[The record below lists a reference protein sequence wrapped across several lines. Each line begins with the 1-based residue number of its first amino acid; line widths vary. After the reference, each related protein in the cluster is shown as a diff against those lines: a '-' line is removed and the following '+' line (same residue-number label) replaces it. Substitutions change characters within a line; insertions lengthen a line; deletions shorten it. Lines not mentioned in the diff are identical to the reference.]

1 MQSSNNSKRGRGAPK
16 GNSNARRHGFYAR
29 RLAHSAPEA
38 VIAGDGAHVAG
49 SPPEGETGFPP
60 PVSPSIARHGD
71 AGPTLVSPS
80 PIPTLDDLILE
91 LYAKQKDL
99 SAYIAGLSQSAAP
112 DDESRVSLES
122 RKLSAF
128 ELFRQNTATL
138 GRLLAYRGQGD
149 LGRELT
155 GALNQVLDMMGRDLG
170 VQL

>member
-29 RLAHSAPEA
+29 KLAHSAPEA

-49 SPPEGETGFPP
+49 SPLPA
-60 PVSPSIARHGD
+60 SASL
-71 AGPTLVSPS
+71 LVSGARVSGAPA

-99 SAYIAGLSQSAAP
+99 SAYIAGLSHSQAP

-155 GALNQVLDMMGRDLG
+155 GALNQVLDMMSRDLG
-170 VQL
+170 MQL

>member
-29 RLAHSAPEA
+29 KLAHSAPEA

-49 SPPEGETGFPP
+49 SPPDEAGFSLPA
-60 PVSPSIARHGD
+60 SASL
-71 AGPTLVSPS
+71 LVSGARVSGAPA

-99 SAYIAGLSQSAAP
+99 SAYIAGLSHSQAP

-155 GALNQVLDMMGRDLG
+155 GALNQVLDMMSRDLG
-170 VQL
+170 MQL